1 MGKVLVTGG
10 GGFIGAA
17 LVRELARRGLAVR
30 SFDNG
35 FRKRDAGEADG
46 GGDVEYVAGD
56 IRDVAA
62 VRRAMRG
69 VEAVFHLAYVNGTAF
84 FYSQPRLVL
93 DVAIRGQLAALDCAE
108 EAGVE
113 TFVYFSSSEAY
124 QTPTVIP
131 TPEDVPLVVPD
142 VHNPRYSYGGG
153 KILAEMLLLH
163 YARPAGMRRLVIRPH
178 NVYGP
183 AMGFEHVIPQLV
195 ERIYRASDGLR
206 LPEASIVLQGTGQET
221 RAFCHVDDAVAGT
234 LLAFEK
240 GADGTVY
247 HLGNPVETTIL
258 ELLRRIGERCGVR
271 VRPETGEAPAGATP
285 RRCPDVSRLAALG
298 YVPRVDLVTGLAG
311 TVDWYA
317 AYFRDRAGLP
327 GGRDD
332 KGAH

>member
-1 MGKVLVTGG
+1 MRIVLHAGLKKTGSTA
-10 GGFIGAA
+10 IQIA
-17 LVRELARRGLAVR
+17 LARDAARLSRLGVFVPEADMGLAPGSPAR
-30 SFDNG
+30 TSGNAYG
-35 FRKRDAGEADG
+35 
-46 GGDVEYVAGD
+46 
-56 IRDVAA
+56 
-62 VRRAMRG
+62 
-69 VEAVFHLAYVNGTAF
+69 LA
-84 FYSQPRLVL
+84 LL
-93 DVAIRGQLAALDCAE
+93 AE

-195 ERIYRASDGLR
+195 ERVYRASDGLR
-206 LPEASIVLQGTGQET
+206 LPEASIVLQGTGRET

-285 RRCPDVSRLAALG
+285 RRCPDVGRLAKLG
-298 YVPRVDLVTGLAG
+298 YVPRVDLATGLAG